1 MSHAYG
7 STQRAILDLIAA
19 NPHGAWTTLAL
30 ATAIYGDASR
40 PCQNAVLR
48 ALRAMKLPGTWA
60 FEHGWRRRGYHIGW
74 APGVL
79 CDPHDAISLA
89 RSHGVEPGNR
99 DQADRLA
106 LYAKE
111 AAFNRMTPLEQLDVK
126 IAEYREHP
134 DLTTF
139 DGEPLSVYYERQ
151 REELLARLAKE
162 SEA

>member
-1 MSHAYG
+1 MSRGYDA
-7 STQRAILDLIAA
+7 TQRAILDLIAS

-48 ALRAMKLPGTWA
+48 ALRAMKLPGSWA
-60 FEHGWRRRGYHIGW
+60 EYGWRRRGYPSSHT
-74 APGVL
+74 PGVL

-89 RSHGVEPGNR
+89 RSHGVEPGHP

-111 AAFNRMTPLEQLDVK
+111 AAFNRMTPLEQLDAK